1 LTRALF
7 LSNDSRLVP
16 LLPGLAAAVAVAV
29 VSVAIGGTQAA
40 LLGQVYIEPL
50 VVALL
55 LGIALRN
62 LARERPAVRPG
73 ASFAAKQ
80 VLEVGVV
87 VLGLTLD
94 FHQVLNAGIGLIGLI
109 VSVVAAA
116 IGVSYLIG
124 RSVGLAPRLAILVAV
139 GNASCGNSAIAAVA
153 PVIGAA
159 KQEVASAIA
168 LTAVIGVCLVIGLP
182 LLIPVLGLDHY
193 QYGVLAGMSVYA
205 VPQVVAA
212 SFPVSQLAGQVAT
225 LVKLIRILLLG
236 PVVVLFA
243 VGARRSGQATDGR
256 KGWSA
261 YVPWFV
267 IGFAV
272 LAVIRNTGLLPAP
285 VVGMA
290 RDATSALMTVAMAGL
305 GYGVWLGDVRRVG
318 PRVAL
323 AVVASLAFIAAAT
336 LLQLHLLGVHV
347 QP

>member
-7 LSNDSRLVP
+7 LSNDSRLTP
-16 LLPGLAAAVAVAV
+16 LLPGLAAAVVVAV
-29 VSVAIGGTQAA
+29 VSVVIGWTQSA

-62 LARERPAVRPG
+62 LARERPEARPG
-73 ASFAAKQ
+73 AAFAAKQ
-80 VLEVGVV
+80 VLEVAVV

-94 FHQVLNAGIGLIGLI
+94 FHQVLNAGIGLLGLI

-124 RSVGLAPRLAILVAV
+124 RSLGLAPRLAILVAV
-139 GNASCGNSAIAAVA
+139 GNAICGNSAIAAVA

-243 VGARRSGQATDGR
+243 VGARRKGQTTDGR

-272 LAVIRNTGLLPAP
+272 LAVVRNSGLLPTP

-290 RDATSALMTVAMAGL
+290 RDTTSALMTVAMAGL

-323 AVVASLAFIAAAT
+323 AVVVSLAFIATAT

-347 QP
+347 LP

>member
-1 LTRALF
+1 
-7 LSNDSRLVP
+7 
-16 LLPGLAAAVAVAV
+16 
-29 VSVAIGGTQAA
+29 
-40 LLGQVYIEPL
+40 

-139 GNASCGNSAIAAVA
+139 GNAICGNSAIAAVA

>member
-1 LTRALF
+1 VKNVLVFAAPFVGGDLLTPGIIP
-7 LSNDSRLVP
+7 D
-16 LLPGLAAAVAVAV
+16 LLIAFVAFSLAASGIYLVNDAKDVAADR
-29 VSVAIGGTQAA
+29 AHPTKRFRPIAA
-40 LLGQVYIEPL
+40 
-50 VVALL
+50 
-55 LGIALRN
+55 
-62 LARERPAVRPG
+62 
-73 ASFAAKQ
+73 
-80 VLEVGVV
+80 GVV
-87 VLGLTLD
+87 
-94 FHQVLNAGIGLIGLI
+94 
-109 VSVVAAA
+109 
-116 IGVSYLIG
+116 
-124 RSVGLAPRLAILVAV
+124 APRLAILVAV
-139 GNASCGNSAIAAVA
+139 GNAICGNSAIAAVA

-243 VGARRSGQATDGR
+243 VGARRTGQVTDGR

-272 LAVIRNTGLLPAP
+272 LAVVRNSGLLPTP

-290 RDATSALMTVAMAGL
+290 RDTTSALMTVAMAGL

-323 AVVASLAFIAAAT
+323 AVVVSLAFIATAT

-347 QP
+347 LP